1 MLSYQDGNSRV
12 LILILALLCLC
23 GAARAQAA
31 QDANPPQPQQPPA
44 APTVKSQRDQAED
57 QLRQQ
62 EHQRIM
68 GVIPNFNTTNLQNA
82 APLSPGQKFRLAF
95 RGAIDPFQ
103 FVAAGALAG
112 YGQATDDNAAYGQGA
127 QGYAKRYGAAYA
139 DSADGVLWGNAIFPS
154 LLHEDPR
161 YFRKGSGGVWSRVF
175 YAVSTTVR
183 TKDDNGKW
191 GWNYANVLGN
201 VTAGGISN
209 LYYPSSNRGVG
220 LTLEGAATVTA
231 EGALGSLGVE
241 FWPDI
246 SRKLFHTRDGHTPEP
261 APK

>member
-1 MLSYQDGNSRV
+1 MLSYQHGDSRV

-23 GAARAQAA
+23 GPARAQSA
-31 QDANPPQPQQPPA
+31 QEANPSQPQQLPA
-44 APTVKSQRDQAED
+44 TPTGKSQRDQAED

-62 EHQRIM
+62 EHQRIL

-82 APLSPGQKFRLAF
+82 APLTSGQKFRLAF
-95 RGAIDPFQ
+95 RSAIDPFQ
-103 FVAAGALAG
+103 FVAAGALSG

-139 DSADGVLWGNAIFPS
+139 DSADGALWGNAIFPS

-161 YFRKGSGGVWSRVF
+161 YFRKGSGSAWSRVF

-209 LYYPSSNRGVG
+209 LYYPSTNRGVG

-231 EGALGSLGVE
+231 EGALGALGVE

-246 SRKLFHTRDGHTPEP
+246 SRKLLHQRDGHAPEP